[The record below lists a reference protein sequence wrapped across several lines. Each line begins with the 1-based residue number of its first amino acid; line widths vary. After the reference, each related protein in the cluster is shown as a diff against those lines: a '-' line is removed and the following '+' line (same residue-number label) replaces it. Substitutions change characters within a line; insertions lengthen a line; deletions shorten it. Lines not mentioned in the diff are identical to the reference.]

1 MNKLYRSLLVAG
13 LAVVGLAGCGDDVT
27 VAPPPP
33 PPPPPPVVITVTVA
47 PNGVTI
53 PVGGTVQLAAAVS
66 GVTGATVTWSSS
78 NASVAT
84 VSGTGLVTGVA
95 PGSVGITATATKDG
109 ATGQGSATITV
120 SSTQTTPATISINS
134 VTTAA
139 GAPVVLAAAA
149 GQLNVA
155 LNLDRGGE
163 NVQRVELLLDGT
175 VVGTQNFSLLA
186 SKAQEAGEEFDA
198 VEVIVIPFNTAAFDA
213 VTGVAQFLNGAHTLS
228 ARVITAENQTGTAS
242 PSLSITL
249 ANVSFIAITVEVQ
262 NGASANS
269 ATGILWQTGDI
280 VAVAVPVLYIAGS
293 PAIQQIVLTPTG
305 LNPKTLTAAP
315 FTATWAKGTTV
326 ANGGAGS
333 GNGGIEVAGLVVA
346 ANSTVGGAVG
356 PVGTSAAIN
365 FDTKAPGAPTFV
377 ANPNNRQNGWIN
389 AAVGLVGL
397 NTSATDNDWLVN
409 GAADAGVGGYIRII
423 RIGNGP
429 TAADAI
435 SKPGETAPALPA
447 PTLTNTTLCA
457 VISAKDLLDNES
469 NRPSGSTTC
478 TAPPVAS
485 NTAVAAQHL
494 LFGVDVDSPTIAF
507 SGGLASNARLN
518 GGTVGA
524 EFQVTVADVGTVGN
538 SGMLS
543 GASVIGTVQIRNATG
558 TSCFI
563 GAVVS
568 GVCTNAIINPAPAFP
583 LVPTLTVAGN
593 ATVGYYTANLIA
605 QDAAGNMTAPVTRVI
620 VFDPAANVPALTT
633 ALFNTPLNGPQV
645 VFNAN
650 GSDNLDLRDVSYTM
664 SYGANAVLG
673 GPIQFPLVVLNT
685 FNVAPLVNSNVP
697 AGLTIL
703 QFMRRLEGATNG
715 AVGPLTVTA
724 GEVPSQIDGTIR
736 DQANN
741 TFGPVTTA
749 IPGGSVTPG
758 ASYTTAAAAQLINTW
773 NVTNAATNVS
783 NGAGPGA
790 AVNPLSVTLNADVF
804 GPTATFNPPFARVDF
819 YTVVAGPLLVQIGSA
834 TAVSST
840 VDDGSA
846 NGRRH
851 RYSFT
856 WTPGAAQPVGVAPI
870 IAIGV
875 NAAGDAI
882 ATAANNNITV
892 TNP

>member
-1 MNKLYRSLLVAG
+1 MNKLYRSLVAG
-13 LAVVGLAGCGDDVT
+13 LAVIGLVGCGDDVT
-27 VAPPPP
+27 VVD
-33 PPPPPPVVITVTVA
+33 PPVPPQPIPVITVTVA

-66 GVTGATVTWSSS
+66 GATGATVAWSTSS
-78 NASVAT
+78 AAVAT
-84 VSGTGLVTGVA
+84 VSATGLVTGVSA
-95 PGSVGITATATKDG
+95 GSVGITATATANGVSG
-109 ATGQGSATITV
+109 AGSATITV
-120 SSTQTTPATISINS
+120 GSATPATISINS
-134 VTTAA
+134 ITGPGAA
-139 GAPVVLAAAA
+139 GPVVLAAVA
-149 GQLNVA
+149 GQINVA
-155 LNLDRGGE
+155 LNVERGGE
-163 NVQRVELLLDGT
+163 TIQKVEVLIGGQ
-175 VVGTQNFSLLA
+175 VVGSQNFSLLA
-186 SKAQEAGEEFDA
+186 SKAQEAGQEFDA
-198 VEVIVIPFNTAAFDA
+198 IEVVTISVNTAAFDP
-213 VTGVAQFLNGAHTLS
+213 VTGIAQLLNGPTTIS
-228 ARVITAENQTGTAS
+228 ARLITAQNAQGIVS
-242 PSLSITL
+242 PSLGMTL
-249 ANVSFIAITVEVQ
+249 ANVSFVAVTTEVL
-262 NGASANS
+262 NGASASS
-269 ATGILWQTGDI
+269 ATGILWQTGDLKATAI
-280 VAVAVPVLYIAGS
+280 PVVFTAGAPAVN
-293 PAIQQIVLTPTG
+293 QIVLTPTG

-315 FTATWAKGTTV
+315 YTATWAKGTTV

-333 GNGGIEVAGLVVA
+333 GNGGIETAGLVVGA
-346 ANSTVGGAVG
+346 TSTVGGAVG
-356 PVGTSAAIN
+356 PVGASAAIN

-377 ANPNNRQNGWIN
+377 ANPNSRQNSWIN
-389 AAVGLVGL
+389 TAVGLVGL
-397 NTSATDNDWLVN
+397 NTSATDNDWLAN
-409 GAADAGVGGYIRII
+409 GAADLGVGGYIRIM

-429 TAADAI
+429 TVNDAN

-457 VISAKDLLDNES
+457 VISAKDLLNNES
-469 NRPSGSTTC
+469 NLPAAGTAC

-485 NTAVAAQHL
+485 FTAVAAQHL
-494 LFGVDVDSPTIAF
+494 LFGVDVDAPTIAF

-543 GASVIGTVQIRNATG
+543 GASVIGTVQIRNAAG
-558 TSCFI
+558 IACFI
-563 GAVVS
+563 GTGA
-568 GVCTNAIINPAPAFP
+568 GCTNAIINPAPAFP

-633 ALFNTPLNGPQV
+633 ALFNTPLSGPQV

-650 GSDNLDLRDVSYTM
+650 ASDNLDLRDVSYTM
-664 SYGANAVLG
+664 TYGVNAVLG

-697 AGLTIL
+697 AGLTIT
-703 QFMRRLEGATNG
+703 QFMRRLEG
-715 AVGPLTVTA
+715 VTA
-724 GEVPSQIDGTIR
+724 NNPLAVTAAEVPTQIDGTIR

-741 TFGPVTTA
+741 TFGPATTV
-749 IPGGSVTPG
+749 IPPGSVTAG
-758 ASYTTAAAAQLINTW
+758 ASFLTATAPQLINSW
-773 NVTNAATNVS
+773 SVTNAATNVS

-834 TAVSST
+834 SAVSST

-851 RYSFT
+851 RYSFV
-856 WTPGAAQPVGVAPI
+856 WTPGAAQAVGVAPI

-882 ATAANNNITV
+882 STIANNNITV